1 MINTLKR
8 PYFLAALFFLGA
20 LFLTTSCERPEES
33 IGLDLQPEED
43 LLGTNAIDTFT
54 IKAFTLREDS
64 IRTDKVSPALVGAY
78 NDPAFGFA
86 KASHITELRLSSG
99 TPIFIQGGATADDII
114 VDSLILKLGFP
125 PSSNFSGDN
134 AVYGNRGSQYFQV
147 FEVLD
152 SLSVDSAYYSNRVP
166 TVDNED
172 LILEGYNRARPNP
185 IDPVVVNGD
194 TLLPQMRFPLNTA
207 LASRIIEAGG
217 STGLSNS
224 DFVSLLRGLM
234 ITVDESRSILNSNS
248 SGIISFDTFFEFS
261 DLVMYYRNTFT
272 QDTLSYVFDI
282 RSNVGKYGVFE
293 QDHSQSDISLFDQLN
308 GNLESGATDLY
319 VQAMGGTRVQLE
331 LPYIENLRSDSGNVA
346 INKAELIVP
355 AREGRLGKFPPPQR
369 LYLYGVDEDDRLFLL
384 PDEFDDL
391 IGGAYDPQI
400 NGYRF
405 FVTRYIQQILMGSR
419 ENRPLQIVAGRS
431 TLFYDNLGAFTANRV
446 VLNGP
451 DYPNPA
457 NPSNNLKLA
466 ITLTNF

>member
-8 PYFLAALFFLGA
+8 PEFLAALFFLGA

-33 IGLDLQPEED
+33 IGLDLQPDED
-43 LLGTNAIDTFT
+43 ILGTNAIDTFT
-54 IKAFTLREDS
+54 VKAFTLPEDS

-78 NDPAFGFA
+78 IDPAFGFV
-86 KASHITELRLSSG
+86 KASHVTELRLSSG
-99 TPIFIQGGATADDII
+99 TPVFIQGGATADDIV

-134 AVYGNRGSQYFQV
+134 AVYGNKGAQYFQV

-166 TVDNED
+166 SVSNQD
-172 LILEGYNRARPNP
+172 LILEGHNRVKPNP
-185 IDPVVVNGD
+185 NEQVVVNGD
-194 TLLPQMRFPLNTA
+194 TLQPQMRFPLDTE
-207 LASRIIEAGG
+207 LARRIIEAGG
-217 STGLSNS
+217 SAGLSNT

-234 ITVDESRSILNSNS
+234 ITVDESRSLINGNS
-248 SGIISFDTFFEFS
+248 SGLISFDTFFEFS
-261 DLVMYYRNTFT
+261 DLTMYYRNTLT
-272 QDTLSYVFDI
+272 EDTLSYVFDI
-282 RSNVGKYGVFE
+282 RSNVGKYGIFE
-293 QDHSQSDISLFDQLN
+293 HNFDQADISLFDQLN
-308 GNLESGATDLY
+308 GNTAPGGSDLY
-319 VQAMGGTRVQLE
+319 VQAMGGTKVQVE
-331 LPYIENLRSDSGNVA
+331 LPHIENLRSDSGSIA

-355 AREGRLGKFPPPQR
+355 ARSGRKGKFPPPLR
-369 LYLYGVDEDDRLFLL
+369 LYIYGVDEDGRLFLL
-384 PDEFDDL
+384 PDEFDEL

-405 FVTRYIQQILMGSR
+405 YITRYIQQILRGDR
-419 ENRPLQIVAGRS
+419 ENQPLQIVAGRS

-451 DYPNPA
+451 EYPNA
-457 NPSNNLKLA
+457 ENPSNNLKLA